1 MMFPLTI
8 SKGIELIQ
16 SPQLSAC
23 PGLTHA
29 FSTRNGGVSHGPFR
43 SLNLAIAEGDTL
55 KNILMNR
62 KRFCNTLNFAPSDIA
77 QAEQVHSNHIAIVEG
92 SGPNQSC
99 DALITNR
106 PHIFLSVKTADCAP
120 VLLYDPIHQVVA
132 AVHAGWRG
140 TVKGIVANT
149 VSVMRDHFN
158 SNPAEIIAAIGPA
171 MHACCYEVKND
182 VADQFAGEEIIRRAD
197 RMFLDL
203 VAAVRNRL
211 LAAGLQP
218 GQIEESGYCTAC
230 QADKF
235 YSYRRDGV
243 LTGRMLAVIGLNNR
257 NNGSR

>member
-1 MMFPLTI
+1 MFPLTV
-8 SKGIELIQ
+8 SKDIEIIQ
-16 SPQLSAC
+16 APQLAEC
-23 PGLTHA
+23 PGLIHA
-29 FSTRNGGVSHGPFR
+29 FSTRNGGVSHGPYR
-43 SLNLAIAEGDTL
+43 SLNLALAEDDTL
-55 KNILMNR
+55 KNILINR

-77 QAEQVHSNHIAIVEG
+77 QAEQVHGNQVRIVEN
-92 SGPNQSC
+92 SGPNQAC
-99 DALITNR
+99 DALLTNR

-120 VLLYDPIHQVVA
+120 VLLYDPIHQAVG

-140 TVKGIVANT
+140 TVSGIIGNAINA
-149 VSVMRDHFN
+149 MRSNYN
-158 SNPAEIIAAIGPA
+158 SDPQEIIAAIGPA
-171 MHACCYEVKND
+171 LHSCCYAVKND
-182 VADQFAGEEIIRRAD
+182 VAEQFTGEEIIRRD
-197 RMFLDL
+197 GLLYLDL
-203 VAAVRNRL
+203 IAAVRNRL